1 MRVRTGLL
9 IVLGLIVVSGLG
21 FWLIRSRNP
30 APPATI
36 AVAPPPAPAPEAPP
50 PEPTTAPPPADAT
63 APDAGTG
70 TPDNPGQPAGN
81 TADQGLPPLQEVKVS
96 EHPIHAVPE
105 DKTPEPN
112 HSGQPTAG
120 QSEEVRLGA
129 HALAPPAPPHQF
141 SGAATAT
148 GAVELKVDTTTISL
162 FGIKPPADRD
172 RCADAG
178 GDCLA
183 VAKRAL
189 ADRIGNAGK
198 VSCRIPN
205 PHPGTV
211 TYAICL
217 DPTGFDLS
225 GFLIAQGLALAD
237 TGQSYDYVGAES
249 IARNLKRGLWK
260 FRS

>member
-9 IVLGLIVVSGLG
+9 IVLGLIVLSGLG

-30 APPATI
+30 APPVTI

-50 PEPTTAPPPADAT
+50 PEPAPAPPPAEAP
-63 APDAGTG
+63 APDANPATPA
-70 TPDNPGQPAGN
+70 TPDTPAQPAAG
-81 TADQGLPPLQEVKVS
+81 TADQGLPPLPEVKIADR
-96 EHPIHAVPE
+96 PIHAVPE
-105 DKTPEPN
+105 DKTPEP
-112 HSGQPTAG
+112 HSTG
-120 QSEEVRLGA
+120 QSEEVRLGP
-129 HALAPPAPPHQF
+129 HALAPPPLPHQF
-141 SGAATAT
+141 SGAAIPT
-148 GAVELKVDTTTISL
+148 GAVELKVDATMVSL
-162 FGIKPPADRD
+162 FGIKAPIDRD

-178 GDCLA
+178 GDCAA

-189 ADRIGNAGK
+189 ADRIGAAGK

-205 PHPGTV
+205 PRPGGV
-211 TYAICL
+211 AYAICL

-237 TGQSYDYVGAES
+237 TAQSYDYVGAES

>member
-1 MRVRTGLL
+1 MRMRTGLL
-9 IVLGLIVVSGLG
+9 LLLGLIAVSGLG

-30 APPATI
+30 EPPAAV

-50 PEPTTAPPPADAT
+50 PDAAAPESGSTAPGS
-63 APDAGTG
+63 PDAGAQAAGGTG
-70 TPDNPGQPAGN
+70 
-81 TADQGLPPLQEVKVS
+81 DQGLPPLPEVKVA

-112 HSGQPTAG
+112 HPGGQPVAA
-120 QSEEVRLGA
+120 QYEEVRLGA

-148 GAVELKVDTTTISL
+148 GAVELKVDTTSISL

-189 ADRIGNAGK
+189 ADRIGASGK

-205 PHPGTV
+205 PRPGAV
-211 TYAICL
+211 TYALCL